1 MKKKNLVKK
10 KAEPYVYI
18 APTVVLMGLL
28 LIIPIFNVIRYSF
41 YDNAFIVRNPQ
52 FVGLENYRTILHD
65 DVFLQSIRLTAFFV
79 IASIVAHILIA
90 LVFAHLLNARCF
102 TTRTKT
108 IARVKYIFPWIFTA
122 TVVAVMW

>member
-28 LIIPIFNVIRYSF
+28 LIIPIINVIRYSF

-52 FVGLENYRTILHD
+52 FVELETIEPSCTMTCSCNP
-65 DVFLQSIRLTAFFV
+65 FG
-79 IASIVAHILIA
+79 
-90 LVFAHLLNARCF
+90 
-102 TTRTKT
+102 
-108 IARVKYIFPWIFTA
+108 
-122 TVVAVMW
+122 